1 MKGLAKATE
10 GVYVSDPRIE
20 GKGVW
25 LLWSGLVSTPHLLRG
40 HLMLGG
46 ENELAT
52 E

>member
-1 MKGLAKATE
+1 MKGLVEATE
-10 GVYVSDPRIE
+10 GVSVSDPRIE

-25 LLWSGLVSTPHLLRG
+25 LLWSGPMSTAHLLRG